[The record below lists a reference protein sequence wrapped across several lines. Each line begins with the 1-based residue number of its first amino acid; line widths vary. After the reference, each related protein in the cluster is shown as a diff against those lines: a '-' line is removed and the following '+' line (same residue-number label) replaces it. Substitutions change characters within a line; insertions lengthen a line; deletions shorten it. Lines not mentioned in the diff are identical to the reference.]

1 MIITRNRTQMDG
13 KVNTIRCPVCG
24 KGRICDVKGK
34 LIRGAHMI
42 STEFLIKCPKCNA
55 SIGITVE

>member
-1 MIITRNRTQMDG
+1 MIIARNRTQMHG

-24 KGRICDVKGK
+24 KGRICDVKRK
-34 LIRGAHMI
+34 QIRGDHMI
-42 STEFLIKCPKCNA
+42 NTEFIIKCPKCNT